1 MHRVPFVQKII
12 AVMMTMFWLATCV
25 TLLAMLSVFAYC
37 LMHSQFFIALVLS
50 FCVFTQILVVS
61 AAWSET
67 QTVWQEVRDE
77 ED

>member
-1 MHRVPFVQKII
+1 MHKIPVVSKVI
-12 AVMMTMFWLATCV
+12 AGMMTMFWLATCI
-25 TLLAMLSVFAYC
+25 TLLAVLSIFAYC
-37 LMHSQFFIALVLS
+37 LMHGQFFIALVLS

-67 QTVWQEVRDE
+67 QTLWHEILDE